1 MYESYIYPAET
12 ARMLARTAGGVSS
25 TPASSQSAA
34 MPLRTIEPSPHK
46 EFKDSVLNAVVALAC
61 ETAMAGYG
69 ALVFAGS
76 RQSCESVA
84 RWISRAM
91 PSPDETQA
99 AVLDTRL
106 DVLSE
111 LQSLSTALDPVLAD
125 TIPFGV
131 GFHRR
136 LKLFLCRVAVLY

>member
-12 ARMLARTAGGVSS
+12 ARMLAKTANGVAS

-46 EFKDSVLNAVVALAC
+46 EFKDPVLNAVVSLAC

-69 ALVFAGS
+69 ALVFASS

-84 RWISRAM
+84 RWISRVM
-91 PSPDETQA
+91 PSPDETQV
-99 AVLDTRL
+99 AVMDSRV

-125 TIPFGV
+125 TVPFGV
-131 GFHRR
+131 GFHRGW
-136 LKLFLCRVAVLY
+136 KPSFVG